1 MRIKLQ
7 HLDDAEEKQTLA
19 KKIADAQA
27 YKDDWVE
34 LEATTAT
41 GGGEQRLGGRA

>member
-7 HLDDAEEKQTLA
+7 HLEDAEEKQTLA

-27 YKDDWVE
+27 YKDDWIE
-34 LEATTAT
+34 LEATTAPEW
-41 GGGEQRLGGRA
+41 GD